1 MKSINYR
8 GSIWAKWDLHIHS
21 NASDGKQTPQQIVD
35 EAVNKGISV
44 IALTDHHTVSNIDII
59 KQYAKSKNV
68 IVISGIEFRTEYGTK
83 SVHMIG
89 LFPEQ
94 WGRITLDQKGL
105 EELVLNPL
113 GLSRTMIIAKGKE
126 EKSTATDDEAFKIGM
141 FKVQVDFK
149 RAANLIH
156 TYGGLVSVH
165 AGNKAN
171 SIEEMKHDGN
181 GTSNVKN
188 VVDSLGTVKDELLKQ
203 YVDIC
208 EIGSTSD
215 RNAQFYIDT
224 YSKPVIAASD
234 AHKTADVGKLF
245 TWIKADKTF
254 DGLRQ
259 IIYEPEL
266 RVKIQENE
274 PEIKSKYQIIEKISF
289 NHSDFG
295 NQEIPFNPGLNT
307 IIGGRSS
314 GKSILLGCIAKLAD
328 YIGKVKNDKDDYEKY
343 LEEVTASMSILWAD
357 GSTDRGRKV
366 EYFPQSYI
374 NGLAAKAENTS
385 KLIENILK
393 GDDNRRNSY
402 EVFERNI
409 SKNYMEITSF
419 IERYFNLR
427 NAKKDLDEQ
436 LQSKGDLTGIENEI
450 IRIQSEIEDLK
461 SKLTTKLSEA
471 DEAKYKFLREE
482 LDKSKTHIA
491 ILMAALPKLSELLK
505 LQILK
510 DISAELIDLPNDIN
524 QRIVPL
530 YDELKRETDEKWA
543 EIVRMIKDE
552 ILSLISKNKTK
563 IQEIEKDDLYQK
575 GNAFYKD
582 NASIEEL
589 SKRLDVEKKKAEEIR
604 EKLDKRHEYDDKIL
618 EVQKDIMEKQASFYK
633 IMKNISGQV
642 MMEKEKVSIIPVPKF
657 DGEKFISFVEN
668 NFNRRGQKAQS
679 LSEFIWQDADSF
691 DSFIK
696 KIFDD
701 IINGSYTLKG
711 SRDEKQVIT
720 ELVTTNY
727 YKLTYDVKY
736 QGDTLSSMSEGKKA
750 FVILR
755 MILDFDENECP
766 ILIDQPEDDL
776 DNRAIYKDLVSYIRA
791 KKSQRQMILVTHN
804 PNIVVAADSE
814 EVIVSN
820 QNGIN
825 NRNQDNIKF
834 EYRSGAIENTFE
846 HDQTKPMLLS
856 QGIRQHVCDLLEGGY
871 IAFKKR
877 ENKYGFGVK

>member
-343 LEEVTASMSILWAD
+343 LEEITASMSILWAD

-510 DISAELIDLPNDIN
+510 DIERYICRTNRSSKRYQSAD
-524 QRIVPL
+524 
-530 YDELKRETDEKWA
+530 
-543 EIVRMIKDE
+543 
-552 ILSLISKNKTK
+552 S
-563 IQEIEKDDLYQK
+563 
-575 GNAFYKD
+575 
-582 NASIEEL
+582 ASI
-589 SKRLDVEKKKAEEIR
+589 
-604 EKLDKRHEYDDKIL
+604 
-618 EVQKDIMEKQASFYK
+618 
-633 IMKNISGQV
+633 
-642 MMEKEKVSIIPVPKF
+642 
-657 DGEKFISFVEN
+657 
-668 NFNRRGQKAQS
+668 
-679 LSEFIWQDADSF
+679 
-691 DSFIK
+691 
-696 KIFDD
+696 
-701 IINGSYTLKG
+701 
-711 SRDEKQVIT
+711 
-720 ELVTTNY
+720 
-727 YKLTYDVKY
+727 
-736 QGDTLSSMSEGKKA
+736 
-750 FVILR
+750 
-755 MILDFDENECP
+755 
-766 ILIDQPEDDL
+766 
-776 DNRAIYKDLVSYIRA
+776 
-791 KKSQRQMILVTHN
+791 
-804 PNIVVAADSE
+804 
-814 EVIVSN
+814 
-820 QNGIN
+820 
-825 NRNQDNIKF
+825 
-834 EYRSGAIENTFE
+834 
-846 HDQTKPMLLS
+846 
-856 QGIRQHVCDLLEGGY
+856 
-871 IAFKKR
+871 
-877 ENKYGFGVK
+877 